1 MTPVSRCVLP
11 RLSNLPDHTTGLG
24 KIAPTRT
31 TGVCSSVGGQSGG
44 VPGRHEDRTAILF
57 VRYAWRE
64 HYLSPLESTGRPIP
78 TLKSLD
84 GHDGRRPPPSSDL
97 ELARRPRDW
106 SPGNPRGR
114 PAPRSL
120 LPAPCSLLPV
130 PVIALREPRFPRMRD
145 DTRRCGP
152 LDQVPPE
159 DRAEATARLPGA
171 GQGPPTPRQP
181 TMRPRVP
188 TAITTPTVEEPR
200 STIGRASEA
209 QAQRQAS
216 RTPLNGDVFPR
227 SVPKMSRGDRGQ
239 PQSAGTMRPPRTHGL
254 RRIDVASVVSPSCVV
269 NRVSVQVASVT
280 RRRPRSPRVR
290 RRHAQRPEPADTAAP
305 WVIPKTKVARPRFPL
320 AGP

>member
-1 MTPVSRCVLP
+1 VFPVVTRTGRRFCSSDTRGGSIICPLWNQRGGPFP
-11 RLSNLPDHTTGLG
+11 RSNLSMATTADVRPHPPISSSLA
-24 KIAPTRT
+24 APATGARETR
-31 TGVCSSVGGQSGG
+31 
-44 VPGRHEDRTAILF
+44 A
-57 VRYAWRE
+57 A
-64 HYLSPLESTGRPIP
+64 
-78 TLKSLD
+78 
-84 GHDGRRPPPSSDL
+84 
-97 ELARRPRDW
+97 AR
-106 SPGNPRGR
+106 
-114 PAPRSL
+114 
-120 LPAPCSLLPV
+120 LPAPCSLFPV